1 LNNQSVDREM
11 LAVNVLMIL
20 INQWALQ
27 VFLR

>member
-1 LNNQSVDREM
+1 LNNQSVDRKM